1 MRNLIYYGIIKV
13 GDNMKDVLTFK
24 VKKPRRK
31 NIKRVRNKKNDLD
44 RKLVYITRV
53 ISRGDYDP
61 EKPYHV
67 IMANVARAHGIIDK
81 DNNILKEEFLLCQ
94 TKRI

>member
-1 MRNLIYYGIIKV
+1 
-13 GDNMKDVLTFK
+13 MKDVLTFK